1 MNVCI
6 TGTGVVC
13 PSGLNV
19 DETLA
24 SLLEHRSSIQA
35 LPAKESYG
43 LVSVA
48 AGCCPDELQTPGV
61 ASHLVRGVDRS
72 SLFALAA
79 AHQALTQAE
88 QTGLLARG
96 TMPVVWGC
104 SMGGV
109 STLDEAY
116 LDILEHQKRRVRPAT
131 IPYTMPSAPAFQLA
145 HHLGVRGPSL
155 TLTVACASSA
165 LAIAQGARLI
175 AAGEASV
182 VLVGGC
188 DSMQTPLV
196 LRAWQAAQA
205 ICVADPEAPQR
216 SCAPFGKSRQGFAI
230 AEGAACLILESA
242 EHAAQRGARV
252 LGWVRGVGHTT
263 DALHIS
269 RPDAP
274 SQAQAMRQA
283 LAHAGVQ
290 PQDISYLNAHGT
302 ATVVGDLSEGQAVR
316 DVFGEHHSQ
325 LPVSSTKALHGHLIG
340 GAGALEA
347 IVTLEALRR
356 GRVPGNPHSQDV
368 DPAFADLNIFHEAM
382 DLPPAPRRFGMS
394 NSFAFGGVNAVLV
407 LESCNDGA

>member
-6 TGTGVVC
+6 TGLGVVC
-13 PSGLNV
+13 PSGLRV
-19 DETLA
+19 DETLDA
-24 SLLEHRSSIQA
+24 LLAHRSAMQA
-35 LPAKESYG
+35 LPALEAYG

-48 AGCCPDELQTPGV
+48 AGRCPDDLSTPGV
-61 ASHLVRGVDRS
+61 PAHLVRGVDRS
-72 SLFALAA
+72 SLFSLSAA
-79 AHQALTQAE
+79 QQALQQAE
-88 QTGLLARG
+88 RAGSLARQ
-96 TMPVVWGC
+96 TMPLFWGC

-116 LDILEHQKRRVRPAT
+116 FDILEHQKRRVRPAT
-131 IPYTMPSAPAFQLA
+131 IPYTMPSAPAFQMA

-175 AAGEASV
+175 ASGEASV

-205 ICVADPEAPQR
+205 ICAAMPDDPER
-216 SCAPFGKSRQGFAI
+216 SCRPFSQSRQGFAI

-242 EHAAQRGARV
+242 EHAAQRGATV

-274 SQAQAMRQA
+274 SQAQAMKQA
-283 LAHAGVQ
+283 LAHAGVE
-290 PQDISYLNAHGT
+290 PQDICYLNAHGT
-302 ATVVGDLSEGQAVR
+302 ATVVGDLSEGHAVR
-316 DVFGEHHSQ
+316 EVFGERHPQ
-325 LPVSSTKALHGHLIG
+325 LPISSTKALHGHLIG

-356 GRVPGNPHSQDV
+356 GRLPGNPHSADL
-368 DPAFADLNIFHEAM
+368 DPAFADLNIFHDAM
-382 DLPPAPRRFGMS
+382 DLPETSRRFGMS

-407 LESCNDGA
+407 LEAAHV

>member
-13 PSGLNV
+13 PSGLSV

-24 SLLEHRSSIQA
+24 ALLEHRCAIQA
-35 LPAKESYG
+35 LPAIEAYG

-48 AGCCPDELQTPGV
+48 AGCCPSELSIPGV
-61 ASHLVRGVDRS
+61 PAHLVRGVDRS

-79 AHQALTQAE
+79 AHQALSQAE
-88 QTGLLARG
+88 QAGALARG

-145 HHLGVRGPSL
+145 HHLDVRGPSL

-165 LAIAQGARLI
+165 LAIMHGARLI
-175 AAGEASV
+175 ASGEASV

-205 ICVADPEAPQR
+205 ICEANAEVPQR
-216 SCAPFGKSRQGFAI
+216 SCAPFSKSRQGFAI

-242 EHAAQRGARV
+242 EHASQRGANV

-274 SQAQAMRQA
+274 SQAEAMKQA
-283 LAHAGVQ
+283 LAHAGVE
-290 PQDISYLNAHGT
+290 PPDISYLNAHGT
-302 ATVVGDLSEGQAVR
+302 ATVVGDLSEAQAVR
-316 DVFGEHHSQ
+316 EVFGEQHPK
-325 LPVSSTKALHGHLIG
+325 LPISSTKAMHGHLIG

-356 GRVPGNPHSQDV
+356 GRLPGNPNSADL
-368 DPAFADLNIFHEAM
+368 DPVFADLNIFHEAM
-382 DLPPAPRRFGMS
+382 DLPETSRRLGMS

-407 LESCNDGA
+407 LEAAHG

>member
-6 TGTGVVC
+6 TGTGVIC
-13 PSGLNV
+13 PSGLSV

-24 SLLEHRSSIQA
+24 AVLSHRSAMQA
-35 LPAKESYG
+35 VPPMEAYG
-43 LVSVA
+43 LVSAA
-48 AGCCPDELQTPGV
+48 AGRCPDDVQTPGI
-61 ASHLVRGVDRS
+61 ASHLVRGLDRS
-72 SLFALAA
+72 SLFTLAA
-79 AHQALTQAE
+79 AHQALAQAE
-88 QTGLLARG
+88 QAGPLQRS
-96 TMPVVWGC
+96 TMPLVWGC
-104 SMGGV
+104 SMGGL
-109 STLDEAY
+109 STLDDAY
-116 LDILEHQKRRVRPAT
+116 FDILEHGKRRVRPAT
-131 IPYTMPSAPAFQLA
+131 IPYTMPSAPAFQVA

-175 AAGEASV
+175 ASGEASV

-205 ICVADPEAPQR
+205 ICTARPDAPER
-216 SCAPFGKSRQGFAI
+216 SCAPFSTARQGFAI

-242 EHAAQRGARV
+242 EHAAQRGALV

-263 DALHIS
+263 DAMHIS

-290 PQDISYLNAHGT
+290 PQDIHYLNAHGT

-316 DVFGEHHSQ
+316 DVFFEHHPQ
-325 LPVSSTKALHGHLIG
+325 LPISSTKALHGHLIG

-356 GRVPGNPHSQDV
+356 GRLPGNPHSQEV
-368 DPAFADLNIFHEAM
+368 DPAFADLNIFHDAM
-382 DLPPAPRRFGMS
+382 DLPPAPRRLGMS

-407 LESCNDGA
+407 LEAAHG